1 MVLIMMTKL
10 LKVMVMIFSMYRE
23 VSTSSNSSTGSL
35 LLTLSRLSH
44 WRNVW
49 SWRGSMVSIAWV
61 YDNCVYGQCSA
72 LVYGECRVVTAWVH
86 GECNGVVMVCM
97 GLW

>member
-1 MVLIMMTKL
+1 
-10 LKVMVMIFSMYRE
+10 
-23 VSTSSNSSTGSL
+23 
-35 LLTLSRLSH
+35 
-44 WRNVW
+44 
-49 SWRGSMVSIAWV
+49 MVSIARV
-61 YDNCVYGQCSA
+61 HDNCGALVYGQCSSA